1 MQPASTLPGARAGA
15 TTGDRGRRRRGST
28 LVDGNG
34 VAVTEPAG
42 QKPPASIDARG
53 ERGIDERVAA
63 RLCQI
68 AAENGRFA
76 MLPVLVSAACY
87 AGLLSR
93 YVPQAVLRGW
103 LVAMALLVIARVIV
117 LALHAR
123 VTSVGRQ
130 RWLVLNALSL
140 FGCGLGFGIS
150 TQWLSFP
157 QETWVLAVVNLWLGG
172 LACGALLSQGLLKW
186 HGLAFVVPALA
197 PLQIRLLISGDPTL
211 LGLGIGNL
219 LFFAYLFHVVQ
230 RSQTY
235 TIGELRHRVEVEA
248 IAERLAQE
256 QARSASLVEK
266 LSAEIVRRRKTQAA
280 LIDARN
286 RARDLSNLDPLTN
299 LANRRVFERVLDR
312 EWSRARREQRPLS
325 LVLCDLDRFRPYNE
339 RYGHHAGDKCLVR
352 IAEVVAGYSRRA
364 GDLVARFGGEEFAVL
379 LPETS
384 ELAAL
389 DVADSIRAGIYE
401 LTLMHGASDVDKV
414 LTASCGAATITPAP
428 GQRPQQ
434 LIDAAAH
441 ALQRAKRAGRNC
453 VFTVAGTLEQEQD
466 ENG

>member
-1 MQPASTLPGARAGA
+1 MSGA
-15 TTGDRGRRRRGST
+15 TP
-28 LVDGNG
+28 VAENG
-34 VAVTEPAG
+34 VAVTEPAE
-42 QKPPASIDARG
+42 QALAASKDARADG
-53 ERGIDERVAA
+53 NIDERVAA

-76 MLPVLVSAACY
+76 MLPVLVTAACY
-87 AGLLSR
+87 AALLAR
-93 YVPQAVLRGW
+93 FVPRPVLQGW
-103 LVAMALLVIARVIV
+103 LVAMALLVVARVIV
-117 LALHAR
+117 LALHRR
-123 VTSVGRQ
+123 VASVGRH

-140 FGCGLGFGIS
+140 FGCGLGFGVS
-150 TQWLSFP
+150 TLWLDFP

-172 LACGALLSQGLLKW
+172 LACGALLSQGLLRW
-186 HGLAFVVPALA
+186 HGLAFALPALA
-197 PLQIRLLISGDPTL
+197 PLQVRLLVSGEPTL

-230 RSQTY
+230 RAQTY

-256 QARSASLVEK
+256 QARSASLVDK
-266 LSAEIVRRRKTQAA
+266 LSAEIARRRKTQAA

-312 EWSRARREQRPLS
+312 EWARARREQRPLS
-325 LVLCDLDRFRPYNE
+325 LVLCDIDRFRQYNE
-339 RYGHHAGDKCLVR
+339 RYGHHAGDKCLLR

-364 GDLVARFGGEEFAVL
+364 GDVVVRFGGEEFAVL

-384 ELAAL
+384 ELATL
-389 DVADSIRAGIYE
+389 DVADSIRAGIYD
-401 LTLMHGASDVDKV
+401 LTLMHGASDVEHV

-453 VFTVAGTLEQEQD
+453 VFTVTGTLEQEQD

>member
-1 MQPASTLPGARAGA
+1 MSGA
-15 TTGDRGRRRRGST
+15 TP
-28 LVDGNG
+28 VAENG
-34 VAVTEPAG
+34 VAVTEPAE
-42 QKPPASIDARG
+42 QALAASKDARADG
-53 ERGIDERVAA
+53 NIDERVAA

-76 MLPVLVSAACY
+76 MLPVLVTAACY
-87 AGLLSR
+87 AALLAR
-93 YVPQAVLRGW
+93 FVPRPVLQGW
-103 LVAMALLVIARVIV
+103 LVAMALLVVARVIV
-117 LALHAR
+117 LALHRR
-123 VTSVGRQ
+123 VASVGRH

-140 FGCGLGFGIS
+140 FGCGLGFGVS
-150 TQWLSFP
+150 TLWLDFP

-172 LACGALLSQGLLKW
+172 LACGALLSQGLLRW
-186 HGLAFVVPALA
+186 HGLAFALPALA
-197 PLQIRLLISGDPTL
+197 PLRVRLLVSGEPTL

-230 RSQTY
+230 RAQTY

-256 QARSASLVEK
+256 QARSASLVDK
-266 LSAEIVRRRKTQAA
+266 LSAEIARRRKTQAA

-312 EWSRARREQRPLS
+312 EWARARREQRPLS
-325 LVLCDLDRFRPYNE
+325 LVLCDIDRFRQYNE
-339 RYGHHAGDKCLVR
+339 RYGHHAGDKCLLR

-364 GDLVARFGGEEFAVL
+364 GDVVVRFGGEEFAVL

-384 ELAAL
+384 ELATL
-389 DVADSIRAGIYE
+389 DVADSIRAGIYD
-401 LTLMHGASDVDKV
+401 LTLMHGASDVEHV

-453 VFTVAGTLEQEQD
+453 VFTVTGTLEQEQD

>member
-1 MQPASTLPGARAGA
+1 VSGA
-15 TTGDRGRRRRGST
+15 TP
-28 LVDGNG
+28 VAENG
-34 VAVTEPAG
+34 VAVTEPAE
-42 QKPPASIDARG
+42 QALAASKDARADG
-53 ERGIDERVAA
+53 NIDERVAA

-76 MLPVLVSAACY
+76 MLPVLVTAACY
-87 AGLLSR
+87 AALLAR
-93 YVPQAVLRGW
+93 FVPRPVLQGW
-103 LVAMALLVIARVIV
+103 LVAMALLVVARVIV
-117 LALHAR
+117 LALHRR
-123 VTSVGRQ
+123 VASVGRH

-140 FGCGLGFGIS
+140 FGCGLGFGVS
-150 TQWLSFP
+150 TLWLDFP

-172 LACGALLSQGLLKW
+172 LACGALLSQGLLRW
-186 HGLAFVVPALA
+186 HGLAFALPALA
-197 PLQIRLLISGDPTL
+197 PLQVRLLVSGEPTL

-230 RSQTY
+230 RAQTY

-256 QARSASLVEK
+256 QARSASLVDK
-266 LSAEIVRRRKTQAA
+266 LSAEIARRRKTQAA

-312 EWSRARREQRPLS
+312 EWARARREQRPLS
-325 LVLCDLDRFRPYNE
+325 LVLCDIDRFRQYNE
-339 RYGHHAGDKCLVR
+339 RYGHHAGDKCLLR

-364 GDLVARFGGEEFAVL
+364 GDVVVRFGGEEFAVL

-384 ELAAL
+384 ELATL
-389 DVADSIRAGIYE
+389 DVADSIRAGIYD
-401 LTLMHGASDVDKV
+401 LTLMHGASDVEHV

-453 VFTVAGTLEQEQD
+453 VFTVTGTLEQEQD